1 MYMYIEFIID
11 FVDILF
17 WTNSQV
23 IKWVESIGLKDH
35 AHKLIDSGI
44 HGGILALDYDFDA
57 DGLALAL
64 QVSPANQEVRGGQP
78 YL

>member
-1 MYMYIEFIID
+1 MGVSSSI
-11 FVDILF
+11 DILF

-23 IKWVESIGLKDH
+23 IKWAESIGLKDY
-35 AHKLIDSGI
+35 AHNILESGI

-64 QVSPANQEVRGGQP
+64 KISPTNPEVRMT
-78 YL
+78 